1 MKDKDTRGRKMKS
14 DNVRV
19 VPEFRE
25 HVDIEK
31 LCQALIEIA
40 KSIAKEQATTPPD
53 KPTQTEFIRLSFW
66 SQSNIKHTAPD
77 WFLARIWYTDKSL
90 KAVKGSLREEGNRF
104 PYNTIPKLFFG
115 RTLKIYHHPTYS
127 FWVHVERTL
136 RVPQSLFQNRVR
148 THLF

>member
-1 MKDKDTRGRKMKS
+1 MQPDLHAPAPRAGQAITTNTSEKGGNVKDKDTRGRKMKS

-53 KPTQTEFIRLSFW
+53 KPTQT
-66 SQSNIKHTAPD
+66 
-77 WFLARIWYTDKSL
+77 
-90 KAVKGSLREEGNRF
+90 
-104 PYNTIPKLFFG
+104 
-115 RTLKIYHHPTYS
+115 
-127 FWVHVERTL
+127 
-136 RVPQSLFQNRVR
+136 
-148 THLF
+148 